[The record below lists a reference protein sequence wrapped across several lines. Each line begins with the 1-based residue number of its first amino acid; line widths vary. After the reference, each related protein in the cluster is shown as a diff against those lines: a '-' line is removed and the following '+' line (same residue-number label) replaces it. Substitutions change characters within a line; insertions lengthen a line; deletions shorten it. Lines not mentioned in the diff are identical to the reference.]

1 MATEFT
7 KITNI
12 RLKLDVKNLRDA
24 DSGQVTNATSGAA
37 VTFNKL
43 FKDIRSITVTAARND
58 TDMPTAVYDFVD
70 VPNPTG
76 FTVYLYA
83 TRGVNA
89 GNRIT
94 GGFSW
99 SAEGI

>member
-12 RLKLDVKNLRDA
+12 RLREDVKTIRDA
-24 DSGQVTNATSGAA
+24 GSGTVSTASTGVA
-37 VTFNKL
+37 VTFNKS
-43 FKDIRSITVTAARND
+43 FVDVRSITVTAAYND
-58 TDMPTAVYDFVD
+58 TDAPAAMYDFVD

-83 TRGVNA
+83 TKGASA
-89 GNRIT
+89 GSKIT
-94 GGFSW
+94 GDFSW
-99 SAEGI
+99 SVEGI

>member
-1 MATEFT
+1 MATELA

-24 DSGQVTNATSGAA
+24 GGGTVSNATTGAA
-37 VTFNKL
+37 VTFNKS
-43 FKDIRSITVTAARND
+43 FKDIRSIVVTAARND
-58 TDMPTAVYDFVD
+58 TDMPTGVYDFTD

-76 FTVYLYA
+76 FTVFLYA
-83 TRGVNA
+83 TKGANA

-94 GGFSW
+94 GDFSW